1 MAKGTGVSRLAQRT
15 IGASSHSKQ
24 FSVIQIEYHYG
35 YYELKQ
41 QLHKLGF
48 AVNTTKP
55 RFRINKF
62 AKNHNM
68 YVGWLYAQRT

>member
-1 MAKGTGVSRLAQRT
+1 MDCEGCEYDIILNSHPDT
-15 IGASSHSKQ
+15 IKQ

-48 AVNTTKP
+48 AVNTTKA